1 MNCEKDIG
9 KGDKNVLGFLMVEN
23 KRLKEENEDLREM
36 IKMNN
41 V

>member
-1 MNCEKDIG
+1 MNIEKENG
-9 KGDKNVLGFLMVEN
+9 KGDKNVLDFLRVEN

-36 IKMNN
+36 IKMNK